1 MKLLKRH
8 LISILIFLTSLLLML
23 AGIRTMNVSTRKDQ
37 YNSLEKA
44 INTTILECYIQEGHY
59 PENLKEIE
67 NEYHLTYDHSLFKVT
82 YKFINE
88 DDYPDVHITI
98 L

>member
-1 MKLLKRH
+1 MQLLKRH
-8 LISILIFLTSLLLML
+8 FISILIFLTALILLL

-37 YNSLEKA
+37 YTSLEKA
-44 INTTILECYIQEGHY
+44 INTAILECYIQEGHY

-67 NEYHLTYDHSLFKVT
+67 DQYQLTYDHSYFKVN
-82 YKFINE
+82 YKYIND